1 MNKIFMLLLMIVFSI
16 ISMLSLYLSDKYL
29 ISSILLLLNF
39 FLTFIIV
46 NMNNRV
52 NNLINLQSFF
62 LLGFF
67 VFFLAR
73 FASFLLEKSLYS
85 QVFCM
90 NFIFYYCESMP
101 NIIYLILV
109 LNLILISY
117 SLGFV
122 FHHNNNYTA
131 FSSYK
136 ISKRKIIIIYILAL
150 LSLLLVISNN
160 VNIIIIAITQGYIAL
175 YANQAE
181 AYQTPYALL
190 ISTFSATSM
199 AVLYSFKRQIR
210 PLFFNI
216 IFSLFIMSMLSVILT
231 GSRSVFVSS
240 LLLLLWHFYGQK
252 SISKIKYLL
261 LLIFCFLTLYTI
273 DIIAA
278 LSGARP
284 NQESTG
290 IIHTMAESLYGQG
303 ITLMVFNSS
312 INVENYPILGYIKT
326 LLPGIQILFPPF
338 GVTERHEFD
347 WSSFMTYSENR
358 EAYQEGYGLGWSI
371 FSDFYILSFKILP
384 VFCLFVYLFSRFTI
398 YISNANSNFK
408 EGLLFICIM
417 SFFGISRASI
427 SPLIFTIIIYIIFS
441 LYSGSLR
448 IKKRAVL

>member
-1 MNKIFMLLLMIVFSI
+1 MNKVFLFILMIIFLI
-16 ISMLSLYLSDKYL
+16 ISMLSLYLSDKYS

-46 NMNNRV
+46 NMNNRF

-67 VFFLAR
+67 IFFLGR

-85 QVFCM
+85 QAFCI
-90 NFIFYYCESMP
+90 NFIFYYCENMP

-122 FHHNNNYTA
+122 FRDKSKHTVFYN
-131 FSSYK
+131 YK
-136 ISKRKIIIIYILAL
+136 ISKRKILIIYIFAL

-160 VNIIIIAITQGYIAL
+160 VKTIILAITQGYIAL

-190 ISTFSATSM
+190 ISTFSVTSM
-199 AVLYSFKRQIR
+199 AILYSFKHQVR
-210 PLFFNI
+210 PLFFNT

-252 SISKIKYLL
+252 SVSKIKYLL
-261 LLIFCFLTLYTI
+261 LLIFCFLTFYTI

-290 IIHTMAESLYGQG
+290 FIQTISENLYGQG

-312 INVENYPILGYIKT
+312 INVESYPILGYIKT
-326 LLPGIQILFPPF
+326 LLPGIQILFSPF
-338 GVTERHEFD
+338 GINERRDFD

-358 EAYQEGYGLGWSI
+358 QAYQEGFGLGWSI
-371 FSDFYILSFKILP
+371 FSDFYILSFKFLP

-398 YISNANSNFK
+398 YISDANNNFK
-408 EGLLFICIM
+408 KGLLFICIM

-448 IKKRAVL
+448 IKERAIL